1 MYQFPRAQFTIDMT
15 VQVSLMVGWRW
26 RGNVMRV

>member
-15 VQVSLMVGWRW
+15 VSLMVGWRW
-26 RGNVMRV
+26 RVNVMRV